1 MVDGKEVSCPESI
14 ARYAFWPSY
23 EDRLPLLNICAIILL
38 CHSKAASTLNEGFHS
53 VATYILKES
62 RRSLTTQKA
71 EALCLM
77 RAILP
82 KYLMKH
88 YLEFQQLEADAV
100 ATGYLDVDEVERILE
115 RDAVLADD
123 EVKGGVYSIETES
136 AADSVFGLEELVEDE
151 EGEGCKT

>member
-1 MVDGKEVSCPESI
+1 M
-14 ARYAFWPSY
+14 
-23 EDRLPLLNICAIILL
+23 
-38 CHSKAASTLNEGFHS
+38 
-53 VATYILKES
+53 
-62 RRSLTTQKA
+62 TTQKA

-82 KYLMKH
+82 KYPMKH
-88 YLEFQQLEADAV
+88 YPEFQQLEADAV